1 MRACHDGTSSET
13 RLLDSRADVRIKDSL
28 GRTALHYVADQSH
41 WNPVE
46 HRDDRTGAPELIEML
61 LKNNADVDA
70 TGIYGKTALML
81 ACSKKHSNAVNTL
94 LAAGASVNLSRPENR
109 LNAATDYTTALM
121 YAVDEYNVTNGDKF
135 MRLTQGGAGAP
146 GRRRGLG
153 QLRRRWW

>member
-1 MRACHDGTSSET
+1 MSTPRAF
-13 RLLDSRADVRIKDSL
+13 
-28 GRTALHYVADQSH
+28 
-41 WNPVE
+41 
-46 HRDDRTGAPELIEML
+46 
-61 LKNNADVDA
+61 
-70 TGIYGKTALML
+70 YGKTALML

>member
-28 GRTALHYVADQSH
+28 GRTALHYVADQSR

-70 TGIYGKTALML
+70 TGIL
-81 ACSKKHSNAVNTL
+81 
-94 LAAGASVNLSRPENR
+94 RENR
-109 LNAATDYTTALM
+109 ADVGVLKETLQCG
-121 YAVDEYNVTNGDKF
+121 EYSA
-135 MRLTQGGAGAP
+135 R
-146 GRRRGLG
+146 GRGIC
-153 QLRRRWW
+153 QP